1 MLSLFLYV
9 PGLGHRELSFT
20 LAAFFWCE
28 QYSPMDVDDAIQS
41 EALRLLEVT
50 FPRDSVDVLLPIVKF
65 AVVPVVVPIGVPVVV
80 ELLVMFSP
88 PFLLFI
94 LFGQYIAGSI
104 HASAI
109 AFQN

>member
-9 PGLGHRELSFT
+9 PVLGHRELSFT
-20 LAAFFWCE
+20 LAAFFLCE
-28 QYSPMDVDDAIQS
+28 QYSPMDVDDAIHS
-41 EALRLLEVT
+41 EAVRLLEVT
-50 FPRDSVDVLLPIVKF
+50 FPLDSVDVLLPIVEF
-65 AVVPVVVPIGVPVVV
+65 AVVPVVV
-80 ELLVMFSP
+80 ELLILFSP

-109 AFQN
+109 AF

>member
-1 MLSLFLYV
+1 MPSLFLYV
-9 PGLGHRELSFT
+9 PVLGHRELSFT
-20 LAAFFWCE
+20 LAAFFLCE
-28 QYSPMDVDDAIQS
+28 QYSPMDVDDAIHS
-41 EALRLLEVT
+41 EAFQLLEVA
-50 FPRDSVDVLLPIVKF
+50 FPRDSVDVLLPIVEF
-65 AVVPVVVPIGVPVVV
+65 AVVPVVVPVVV
-80 ELLVMFSP
+80 ELLALFSP

>member
-9 PGLGHRELSFT
+9 PVLGHRELSFA
-20 LAAFFWCE
+20 LAAFFLCE
-28 QYSPMDVDDAIQS
+28 QYTPMDLDDAIHS
-41 EALRLLEVT
+41 EAVQLLKVT
-50 FPRDSVDVLLPIVKF
+50 FPQDSVDVLLPIVEF
-65 AVVPVVVPIGVPVVV
+65 AVFPVVVPVVV
-80 ELLVMFSP
+80 ELLVLFSP

-94 LFGQYIAGSI
+94 LFGKYIAGSI